1 MKFKNK
7 VVIVTGASVGVG
19 EACARFFAQEGANVV
34 LAARSEN
41 IIGDL
46 AVELTEGAPKSIESH
61 SIAIKTD
68 VAKLRD
74 CECLI
79 EQTIA
84 MFGRIDIL
92 VNNAGYN
99 ARGDVA
105 ECDLDSMDQI
115 IDVNLKGPIRLTK
128 LALPHLLTS
137 PKAAVINV
145 ASLAGR
151 FPLEGEA
158 TYSCS
163 KFGLRAFSLA
173 LAEELNETAVSVS
186 LVSPGPI
193 DTGFIMGH
201 IEDVPDL
208 VFSQPMST
216 AEDIAKAILACA
228 EDGVRERAIPAASG
242 MLATAG
248 YLMPTLRKVA
258 KPLLLRTGAKA
269 KKRYLK
275 REQSKQP

>member
-41 IIGDL
+41 IISDL
-46 AVELTEGAPKSIESH
+46 AVELTEGAPKNIESH

-68 VAKLRD
+68 VAKLTD
-74 CECLI
+74 CERLI

-216 AEDIAKAILACA
+216 AEDIAKAVLACA

-242 MLATAG
+242 VLATAG
-248 YLMPTLRKVA
+248 YLMPALRKVA
-258 KPLLLRTGAKA
+258 KPVLLRAGAKA

-275 REQSKQP
+275 REQLKQP

>member
-41 IIGDL
+41 IISDL
-46 AVELTEGAPKSIESH
+46 AVELTEGAPKNIESH

-68 VAKLRD
+68 VAKLTD
-74 CECLI
+74 CERLI

-216 AEDIAKAILACA
+216 AEDVAKAVLACA

-248 YLMPTLRKVA
+248 YLMPALRKVA
-258 KPLLLRTGAKA
+258 KPVLLRAGAKA

-275 REQSKQP
+275 REQLKQH

>member
-41 IIGDL
+41 IISDL
-46 AVELTEGAPKSIESH
+46 AVELTEGAPKSIDSH

-74 CECLI
+74 CERLI

-173 LAEELNETAVSVS
+173 LAEELDETAVSVS

-208 VFSQPMST
+208 VFSQPMSN
-216 AEDIAKAILACA
+216 AEDVAKAVLACA

-242 MLATAG
+242 VLATAG
-248 YLMPTLRKVA
+248 YLMPALRKVA
-258 KPLLLRTGAKA
+258 KPVLLRAGAKA

-275 REQSKQP
+275 REQLKQP

>member
-46 AVELTEGAPKSIESH
+46 AVELTEGAPRSIESH

-74 CECLI
+74 CERLI

-248 YLMPTLRKVA
+248 YLMPALRKVA

>member
-1 MKFKNK
+1 VKFKNK

-41 IIGDL
+41 IISDL
-46 AVELTEGAPKSIESH
+46 AVELTEGAPKSIHSH

-74 CECLI
+74 CERLI

-173 LAEELNETAVSVS
+173 LAEELDETAVSVS

-208 VFSQPMST
+208 VFSQPMSN
-216 AEDIAKAILACA
+216 AEDVAKAVLACA

-242 MLATAG
+242 VLATAG
-248 YLMPTLRKVA
+248 YLMPALRKVA
-258 KPLLLRTGAKA
+258 KPVLLRAGAKA

-275 REQSKQP
+275 REQLKQP

>member
-41 IIGDL
+41 IISDL
-46 AVELTEGAPKSIESH
+46 AVELTEGAPKSIHSH

-74 CECLI
+74 CERLI

-173 LAEELNETAVSVS
+173 LAEELDETAVSVS

-208 VFSQPMST
+208 VFSQPMSN
-216 AEDIAKAILACA
+216 AEDVAKAVLACA

-242 MLATAG
+242 VLATAG
-248 YLMPTLRKVA
+248 YLMPALRKVA
-258 KPLLLRTGAKA
+258 KPVLLRAGAKA

-275 REQSKQP
+275 REQLKQP

>member
-74 CECLI
+74 CERLI

-248 YLMPTLRKVA
+248 YLMPALRKVA

>member
-41 IIGDL
+41 IISDL
-46 AVELTEGAPKSIESH
+46 AVELTEGAPKSIDSH

-74 CECLI
+74 CERLI

-173 LAEELNETAVSVS
+173 LAEELDGTPVSVS

-208 VFSQPMST
+208 VFSQPMSN
-216 AEDIAKAILACA
+216 AEDVAKAVLACA

-242 MLATAG
+242 VLATAG
-248 YLMPTLRKVA
+248 YLMPALRKVA
-258 KPLLLRTGAKA
+258 KPVLLRAGAKA

-275 REQSKQP
+275 REQLKQP

>member
-41 IIGDL
+41 IISDL
-46 AVELTEGAPKSIESH
+46 AVELTEGAPKSIDSH

-74 CECLI
+74 CERLI

-128 LALPHLLTS
+128 LALSHLLTS

-173 LAEELNETAVSVS
+173 LAEELDGTPVSVS

-208 VFSQPMST
+208 VFSQPMSN
-216 AEDIAKAILACA
+216 AEDIAKAVLACA

-242 MLATAG
+242 VLATAG
-248 YLMPTLRKVA
+248 YLMPALRKVA
-258 KPLLLRTGAKA
+258 KPVLLRAGAKA

-275 REQSKQP
+275 REQLKQP

>member
-7 VVIVTGASVGVG
+7 VVIVTGASIGVG
-19 EACARFFAQEGANVV
+19 EACARSFAQEGANVV

-46 AVELTEGAPKSIESH
+46 AVELTEGAPKNIESH

-74 CECLI
+74 CEHLI

-216 AEDIAKAILACA
+216 AEDIAKAVLACA

-242 MLATAG
+242 VLATAG
-248 YLMPTLRKVA
+248 YLMPALRKVA
-258 KPLLLRTGAKA
+258 KPLLLRAGAKA

-275 REQSKQP
+275 REQLKQP

>member
-41 IIGDL
+41 IISDL
-46 AVELTEGAPKSIESH
+46 AVELTEGAPKSIDSH

-74 CECLI
+74 CERLI
-79 EQTIA
+79 EQTIS

-173 LAEELNETAVSVS
+173 LAEELDGTPVSVS

-208 VFSQPMST
+208 VFSQPMSN
-216 AEDIAKAILACA
+216 AEDIAKAVLACA

-242 MLATAG
+242 VLATAG
-248 YLMPTLRKVA
+248 YLMPALRKVA
-258 KPLLLRTGAKA
+258 KPVLLRAGAKA

-275 REQSKQP
+275 REQLKQP